1 MEGGD
6 ASAMDAQNFVLRGC
20 SLQNTKW
27 IIGVVAYTGH
37 DSKIMLN
44 SVKSR
49 PKYSQVDRR
58 MNKQIRFIFVVQ
70 VSFWCISFNFIV

>member
-1 MEGGD
+1 
-6 ASAMDAQNFVLRGC
+6 MDAQNFVLRGC

-58 MNKQIRFIFVVQ
+58 MNRQIRFIFLVQ
-70 VSFWCISFNFIV
+70 VIFLFIVIIFII